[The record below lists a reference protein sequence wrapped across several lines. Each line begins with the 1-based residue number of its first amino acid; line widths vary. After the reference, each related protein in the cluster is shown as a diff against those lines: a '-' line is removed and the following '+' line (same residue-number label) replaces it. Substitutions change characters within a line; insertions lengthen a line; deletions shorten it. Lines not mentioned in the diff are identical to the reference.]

1 MKFSQIIACILCS
14 LCLSGHPPVFAQEPP
29 AEEQPV
35 VVLPVEQDRGPEDA
49 LNRGTP
55 RGAAVGFIA
64 ASEEPNFEKAAN
76 YLDLRNLPDEVAEI
90 GGHELARQ
98 LYQVISR
105 AFWLDDF
112 TLSDRPEG
120 VQGDGLP
127 EYRDEFVPI
136 TTPDGREYRL
146 WLQRVPRGDGVLIWK
161 VSNRSVALIPELY
174 EEFSYPPLIE
184 TIRKWFPEESSFL
197 GLETF
202 KWFILLAAGVITW
215 PLFWLIGW
223 VLGRLFSSPE
233 RDTYPLVRKFFGGP
247 FVLLGYL
254 LVVGILLRELGV
266 GAYARE
272 VMEARTVSTIVVV
285 WLLWSLTNLFRAHK
299 QRKLEAAGRPGAAKL
314 LRPMTGL
321 IKIVILIFGVLFWLN
336 NLGVNITTLLAGLGV
351 GGLAVALA
359 LQKPLEDMMGALT
372 IFTQAP
378 MRVGDFV
385 RYGEVTGIVEDI
397 GLRTTRVR
405 TLNNTVVSI
414 PNARIAHTEVENL
427 SYREKIRY
435 QPTLRLRYDTTL
447 EQLQKIRD
455 GIWSLLTEHEG
466 VYGDPIRVRFTDF
479 EKDAILMKVHCFLK
493 TTDYTEFLEIGE
505 QLNYRI
511 MEIVES
517 VGASFALPS
526 STVVV
531 EGDRPALGSRA

>member
-1 MKFSQIIACILCS
+1 MKLPFILT
-14 LCLSGHPPVFAQEPP
+14 FAT
-29 AEEQPV
+29 
-35 VVLPVEQDRGPEDA
+35 VVLSFVSTDASAQADQESAPETTAIVVPVAVDSGPQDA

-64 ASEEPNFEKAAN
+64 ASEKPDLEKAAE

-90 GGHELARQ
+90 GGKELARQ
-98 LYQVISR
+98 LYQIISR
-105 AFWLDDF
+105 AFWLDDY
-112 TLSDRPEG
+112 TLSDRPDG

-127 EYRDEFVPI
+127 AYRDELAPI
-136 TTPDGREYRL
+136 RTPDGREYQL
-146 WLQRVPRGDGVLIWK
+146 LLQRVPRGDGQLIWK

-174 EEFSYPPLIE
+174 EEFSYPQLIE
-184 TIRKWFPEESSFL
+184 TVRQWFPGEGFFL

-202 KWFILLAAGVITW
+202 KWFILLVAGVITW
-215 PLFWLIGW
+215 PILWLVGW
-223 VLGRLFSSPE
+223 VLGRLFSSPKS
-233 RDTYPLVRKFFGGP
+233 DTYPLVRKFFGGP

-254 LVVGILLRELGV
+254 VVAGLLLRELGV

-285 WLLWSLTNLFRAHK
+285 WLLWSLTNLYRAHK
-299 QRKLEAAGRPGAAKL
+299 QRKLQEAGRPGAAKL

-321 IKIVILIFGVLFWLN
+321 IKIVVLIFGVLFWLN

-385 RYGEVTGIVEDI
+385 RYGDVTGIVEDI

-427 SYREKIRY
+427 TYREKIRY

-447 EQLQKIRD
+447 DQLQKIRD
-455 GIWSLLTEHEG
+455 AIIALLADHER
-466 VYGDPIRVRFTDF
+466 VYDDPVRVRFTDF
-479 EKDAILMKVHCFLK
+479 EKDAILMKVHCFLR
-493 TTDYTEFLEIGE
+493 TTDFTESLEIGE
-505 QLNYRI
+505 ALNYRI

-517 VGASFALPS
+517 AGAAFALPS

-531 EGDRPALGSRA
+531 EGDRPGLAT